1 MNTLFAGTPFLAP
14 VVLEGGGV
22 HATGPLRSGL
32 ANSLRLRQQCLTLQ
46 TFEASAKKVMRQREN
61 KR

>member
-1 MNTLFAGTPFLAP
+1 MSTLFAGTLFLAP

-32 ANSLRLRQQCLTLQ
+32 ANSPTLRQQCLTLQ
-46 TFEASAKKVMRQREN
+46 TFETSAKKVMRQRDY